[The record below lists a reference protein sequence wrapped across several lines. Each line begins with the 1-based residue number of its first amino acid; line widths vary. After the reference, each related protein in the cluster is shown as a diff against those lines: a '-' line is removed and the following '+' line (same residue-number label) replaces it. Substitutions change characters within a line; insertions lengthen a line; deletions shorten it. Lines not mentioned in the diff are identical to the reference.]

1 MFGSHDKCMYRLSL
15 NSELSWR
22 FTTDSAFVAVM
33 EGSMSLYSLTGEV
46 FSSPV
51 MFDDQI
57 LIGCRD
63 NYLYSLEII
72 NETEK

>member
-1 MFGSHDKCMYRLSL
+1 MEIYNWWSFGSRDGGKYV
-15 NSELSWR
+15 
-22 FTTDSAFVAVM
+22 F
-33 EGSMSLYSLTGEV
+33 YSLTGEV